1 MPRITIS
8 QVTET
13 REFVGGVPKKLGV
26 YCAHSMADPTS
37 SNLETLQQIW
47 QGVFQRSPVGVS
59 DDFFDLGGDAW
70 LAAELMTAINNQTSV
85 DLPATVI
92 CNAPTVGELASAVQQ
107 PQFSGAAILLKQSA
121 AQSAPIFML
130 HGVGSSVVDLVPPVR
145 RMQVDLP
152 IYGLEAKGNDGRE
165 SPLDRIEDIAQSFL
179 AAIREIQAHGP
190 YFLVGYSLGGLI
202 ALEIA
207 QQMRTKSEEIGLLVM
222 IDSYPDRRFLSFAQ
236 SARLVLQRAK
246 NRVMGRKNTS
256 PVKKRPLV
264 QSSNNQRHSL
274 VQAMQRTRDAN
285 YRALRSYRPGFYEGE
300 VKFVRAA
307 IPTHFS
313 ADPVPVWAPFV
324 RRLEVETIPGEHV
337 TMLRGSI
344 GPLASLL
351 DEYVRES
358 CAKQQV

>member
-1 MPRITIS
+1 
-8 QVTET
+8 
-13 REFVGGVPKKLGV
+13 
-26 YCAHSMADPTS
+26 
-37 SNLETLQQIW
+37 
-47 QGVFQRSPVGVS
+47 
-59 DDFFDLGGDAW
+59 
-70 LAAELMTAINNQTSV
+70 
-85 DLPATVI
+85 
-92 CNAPTVGELASAVQQ
+92 
-107 PQFSGAAILLKQSA
+107 
-121 AQSAPIFML
+121 ML

-152 IYGLEAKGNDGRE
+152 IYGLEAKGNDGRGA
-165 SPLDRIEDIAQSFL
+165 PLDRVEDIAQSFVTT
-179 AAIREIQAHGP
+179 IREIQAHGP
-190 YFLVGYSLGGLI
+190 YLLVGYSLGGLI

-222 IDSYPDRRFLSFAQ
+222 IDSYPDRRFLSLAQ

-264 QSSNNQRHSL
+264 QSSDNQRNSL

-285 YRALRSYRPGFYEGE
+285 YRALRSYRPRFYEGE

-307 IPTHFS
+307 VPTHFS
-313 ADPVPVWAPFV
+313 ADPVPVWSHLV

-337 TMLRGSI
+337 TMLRASV

-351 DEYVRES
+351 DKYVRES
-358 CAKQQV
+358 CAKHRV